1 MQNTG
6 TTNPKQFLDAKVALM
21 IEDLKKERIPGPGER
36 AMSDKRGMSIK
47 DKVLDGSL
55 KVT

>member
-1 MQNTG
+1 MQDEAS
-6 TTNPKQFLDAKVALM
+6 TTPKQLLDAKVALM

-36 AMSDKRGMSIK
+36 AMSDKKGMSIK

-55 KVT
+55 KV

>member
-1 MQNTG
+1 MQG
-6 TTNPKQFLDAKVALM
+6 DVSPHPKQFLDAKVALM

-36 AMSDKRGMSIK
+36 AMSDKKGMSIK